1 MSCSC
6 APRKGGTFK
15 SAYPL
20 IFRPLSTH
28 LLTDAQK
35 EALEQR
41 LNRYVLMSLVPAF
54 MLAGLV
60 DFTLFIMA
68 RDLDAGS
75 PTSWL
80 RVGVVGIV
88 VAIPFSLALETK
100 MKIITML
107 TLTMTMKLL
116 TFADREYDQQHRG
129 DGGYQHGWGV
139 SRSSWFEEPAL

>member
-28 LLTDAQK
+28 LLTHARK
-35 EALEQR
+35 ALEQR
-41 LNRYVLMSLVPAF
+41 LNRYVLMSLVSAF
-54 MLAGLV
+54 MLVGLV
-60 DFTLFIMA
+60 DFTLFIVV

-116 TFADREYDQQHRG
+116 TFAD
-129 DGGYQHGWGV
+129 
-139 SRSSWFEEPAL
+139 S

>member
-1 MSCSC
+1 MSCSR

-41 LNRYVLMSLVPAF
+41 LNRYVLMSLVSAF
-54 MLAGLV
+54 MLVGLV
-60 DFTLFIMA
+60 DFTLFIVV
-68 RDLDAGS
+68 RDLDADT

-116 TFADREYDQQHRG
+116 TFAD
-129 DGGYQHGWGV
+129 
-139 SRSSWFEEPAL
+139 S